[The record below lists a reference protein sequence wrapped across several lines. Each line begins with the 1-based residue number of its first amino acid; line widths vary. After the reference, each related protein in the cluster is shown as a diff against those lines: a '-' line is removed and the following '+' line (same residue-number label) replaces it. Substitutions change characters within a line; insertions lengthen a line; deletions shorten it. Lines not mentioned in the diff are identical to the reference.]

1 MPRQE
6 EHRVASI
13 TYPALHRP
21 VGLPLVTNGPDNAN
35 LNAKDDPVRGRCEGH
50 RPV

>member
-1 MPRQE
+1 MPEQQE
-6 EHRVASI
+6 NRIAS
-13 TYPALHRP
+13 TAFPALHRP

-35 LNAKDDPVRGRCEGH
+35 LNAKCDPVRGRCEGH

>member
-1 MPRQE
+1 MPQQQPQFI
-6 EHRVASI
+6 ASAAH
-13 TYPALHRP
+13 PALHRP

-35 LNAKDDPVRGRCEGH
+35 LNAYHRVRGRCGSN